1 MSIIGDLINFILH
14 IDVHLTTLV
23 NDYGLLIYLIL
34 FAIIFIETGIVIF
47 PFLPGDSLL
56 FAAGALSALSGSTLN
71 WFLLII
77 IMGVAAVLGD
87 SLNYYLGKKLGNN
100 MLKHQWLKKF
110 IDGKRMRQAELFF
123 EKNGGKAIMIGRF
136 IPFIRTFIPFI
147 AGMSKM
153 NYSHFIF
160 YNIVGGFIWVFIGVG
175 SGYLF
180 GNIPVI
186 RDNFSLVVLLIV
198 AISVVPI
205 IISYFKGRKSDLGG
219 KTTK

>member
-1 MSIIGDLINFILH
+1 MSIIGDLISFILH
-14 IDVHLTTLV
+14 IDAHLTTLV
-23 NDYGLLIYLIL
+23 NDYGLLVYIIL
-34 FAIIFIETGIVIF
+34 FAIVFIETGIVIF

-87 SLNYYLGKKLGNN
+87 SLNYYLGSKLGNN
-100 MLKHQWLKKF
+100 MLKHKRLKKF

-153 NYSHFIF
+153 NYTHFIL
-160 YNIVGGFIWVFIGVG
+160 YNIIGGFIWVFIGVG

-180 GNIPVI
+180 GNIPI
-186 RDNFSLVVLLIV
+186 IKEHFSLVVLLIV
-198 AISVVPI
+198 AVSVVPI
-205 IISYFKGRKSDLGG
+205 IVSYFKSRKSDSGD
-219 KTTK
+219 KTI